1 MRVAAKPS
9 IQLVWNFDFL
19 LDCPYLSAMLKQI
32 SRHPL
37 IQATPCGLYCAKGD
51 FYIDPWRRVDRAL
64 ITHAHSDHAR
74 SGMKSY
80 LTSEA
85 GTGILRER
93 IGQDAPISSMA
104 YGAQRRIGEVTVSFH
119 PAGHLLGSSQ
129 IRIEHKGEVWVV
141 TGDYKIAP
149 DASCEAFEPV
159 PCHHLIT
166 EATFGLPVYH
176 WPEPQVVFNQINR
189 WWRDNQAA
197 GRCSVLFAY
206 SLGKAQRIL
215 CGIDPSIGP
224 IGVHGAVDKMLP
236 HYRAAGR
243 PIPDGIFKASAEGK
257 DRLKGRGL
265 IVAPGSVQNT
275 PWLRKFAPYSLA
287 FASGWMAIRGS
298 RRRRALDR
306 GFVVSDHV
314 DWKGILEAVEATG
327 AATVG
332 VTHGYAAPLV
342 RWLQQERGLQ
352 AYEVP
357 TRFGGEPEE
366 GDSGG

>member
-1 MRVAAKPS
+1 MVNSSSPS
-9 IQLVWNFDFL
+9 RLVE
-19 LDCPYLSAMLKQI
+19 
-32 SRHPL
+32 
-37 IQATPCGLYCAKGD
+37 ATPRGLYCAKGD
-51 FYIDPWRRVDRAL
+51 FYIDPSRRVARAL

-74 SGMKSY
+74 TGMAAY
-80 LTSEA
+80 LTAES
-85 GTGILRER
+85 GVNVLRER
-93 IGQDAPISSMA
+93 IGLDAPVAGIA
-104 YGAQRRIGEVTVSFH
+104 FGERRMIGDVSVSFH

-129 IRIEHKGEVWVV
+129 IRVEHRGEVCVV

-149 DASCEAFEPV
+149 DASCETFEPV

-166 EATFGLPVYH
+166 EATFALPVYR
-176 WPEPQVVFNQINR
+176 WPEPQVVFDQINQ
-189 WWRDNQAA
+189 WWRDNQAQ
-197 GRCSVLFAY
+197 GRVSVLFAY
-206 SLGKAQRIL
+206 SLGKAQRVL

-236 HYRAAGR
+236 HYRSAGR
-243 PIPDGIFKASAEGK
+243 PIPAGIFKASAEQK

-287 FASGWMAIRGS
+287 FASGWMAVRGA

-314 DWKGILEAVEATG
+314 DWQGILDTVDATG
-327 AATVG
+327 AQTVG
-332 VTHGYAAPLV
+332 VTHGYADPLV
-342 RWLQQERGLQ
+342 RWLREEKGLQ

-357 TRFGGEPEE
+357 MQRYASEGESGGESEE
-366 GDSGG
+366 LEK

>member
-1 MRVAAKPS
+1 MLR
-9 IQLVWNFDFL
+9 IFDILVDHVYGW
-19 LDCPYLSAMLKQI
+19 AMLNPPSK
-32 SRHPL
+32 HPL
-37 IQATPCGLYCAKGD
+37 VEATPRGLYCAKGG
-51 FYIDPWRRVDRAL
+51 FHIDPWRRVERAL

-74 SGMKSY
+74 TGMASY
-80 LTSEA
+80 LTAEA
-85 GTGILRER
+85 GAGVLKER
-93 IGQDAPISSMA
+93 IGLDAPVSGIA
-104 YGAQRRIGEVTVSFH
+104 YGERRRIGEVTVSFH

-129 IRIEHKGEVWVV
+129 IRVEHKGEVWVV

-159 PCHHLIT
+159 RCHHLIT
-166 EATFGLPVYH
+166 EATFALPVYR
-176 WPEPQVVFNQINR
+176 WPEPKVVFDQINQ
-189 WWRDNQAA
+189 WWRDNQAE

-206 SLGKAQRIL
+206 ALGKAQRVL

-224 IGVHGAVDKMLP
+224 IGVHGAVEKMLP

-243 PIPDGIFKASAEGK
+243 PIPEGIIKASAEHK
-257 DRLKGRGL
+257 DVLKGRGL

-287 FASGWMAIRGS
+287 FASGWMAIRGA

-314 DWKGILEAVEATG
+314 DWQGILDTVEASG
-327 AATVG
+327 AHTVG
-332 VTHGYAAPLV
+332 VTHGYAGPLV
-342 RWLQQERGLQ
+342 RWLREERGLQ

-357 TRFGGEPEE
+357 TRFGGESSGEE
-366 GDSGG
+366 